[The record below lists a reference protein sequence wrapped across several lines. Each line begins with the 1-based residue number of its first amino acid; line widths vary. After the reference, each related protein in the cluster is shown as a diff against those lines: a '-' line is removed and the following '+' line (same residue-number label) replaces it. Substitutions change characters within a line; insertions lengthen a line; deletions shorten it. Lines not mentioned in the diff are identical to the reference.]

1 MNASLDKFLL
11 RRNTRLAFF
20 PEYSASFN
28 QLIEWAQLAGYVSRE
43 AYRAHFDSAQCT
55 LESGARG
62 TIDQEKL
69 IERNDA
75 ERATLAYCYF

>member
-1 MNASLDKFLL
+1 VSASLGTFLL
-11 RRNTRLAFF
+11 RRNTRLA
-20 PEYSASFN
+20 SIK
-28 QLIEWAQLAGYVSRE
+28 LIEWAQLAVVVSRE
-43 AYRAHFDSAQCT
+43 AYRVYLDSAQFT

-62 TIDQEKL
+62 TIDREKL